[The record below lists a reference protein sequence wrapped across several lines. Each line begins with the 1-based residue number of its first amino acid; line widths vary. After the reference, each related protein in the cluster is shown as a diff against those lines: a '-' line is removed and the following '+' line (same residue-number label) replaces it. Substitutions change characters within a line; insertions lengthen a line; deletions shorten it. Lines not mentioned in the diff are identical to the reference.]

1 MQTFPLRPFLPFLPA
16 SFPPRVTLGRHP
28 LPLSR
33 PSIYLP
39 ASHPAI
45 LPSGHRAIHLAFF
58 PSLSLLAAPAF
69 FPGLVPGSVLL
80 GLPSRGRAPT
90 PVFPTSP
97 ALLHDRPSRGPSRDS
112 SRRLF
117 PETLSEELCWSI
129 VPKPPCLPQSFSPPA
144 TRLLSSDIGNPCTRF
159 FPMDVFIEVFR
170 DVLTRL
176 FRNACSGSCAGTP
189 VLPALHPVALWHC
202 A

>member
-1 MQTFPLRPFLPFLPA
+1 MCRPFPCGPFCLSCLLPSIL
-16 SFPPRVTLGRHP
+16 SSLRHP
-28 LPLSR
+28 ALVPSVYPPTR
-33 PSIYLP
+33 PS
-39 ASHPAI
+39 SHQAI
-45 LPSGHRAIHLAFF
+45 GPSIHLAFF

-80 GLPSRGRAPT
+80 GPPFRGRTST

-144 TRLLSSDIGNPCTRF
+144 TRLLSSDIGNPCKKA
-159 FPMDVFIEVFR
+159 FPHGCLHGRPYGTPHGMLQERVFR
-170 DVLTRL
+170 ILCQRL
-176 FRNACSGSCAGTP
+176 GPSCLASCG
-189 VLPALHPVALWHC
+189 AVALRPIVC
-202 A
+202 